1 MLPAVA
7 RGPHSLGSTLLFFSA
22 TEGSHNRRP
31 LPLSPR
37 SYV

>member
-7 RGPHSLGSTLLFFSA
+7 RGPHSLGSTLLFSA
-22 TEGSHNRRP
+22 TEGSHNHRP